1 MYPLRPGLQ
10 SCKHSGALHYN
21 RSMRPLITN
30 MKEIAAIALG
40 TWIAYAPAM
49 AQSTASPAD
58 ARAVPGMAER
68 MAACTACHGKE
79 GRATADGYYP
89 RIAGKP
95 ESYLLHQLQS
105 FRDGQRR
112 YPMMNYL
119 LANLSDD
126 YLQQIAA
133 FFADQHPPYPPPVTT
148 EASATVLERG
158 RQLVTTGRPAQRI
171 PACAACH
178 GDGLAGVAPG
188 IPGLLGLPR
197 DYINA
202 QLGAWRNGER
212 KAKAPDCMGEIAR
225 TLSPE
230 DINAASSWLAA
241 QPVPPDYRPAAAPAK
256 PLPAQCGSMGPAL
269 SKPGTM
275 GAIP

>member
-1 MYPLRPGLQ
+1 
-10 SCKHSGALHYN
+10 
-21 RSMRPLITN
+21 